1 MKIAVL
7 EVRYAGGLILTDRV
21 VVQPSFRIL
30 LPPRLSAM
38 LTELEKTDRRTSIRV
53 SLDGVIYRVTGAP
66 DGEFAVG
73 DKLPFGERL
82 VTMLK
87 SVATP
92 NRAQRQ
98 LNRRFAHMLSAFS
111 LIGACYL
118 VQSSKNWDAGV
129 IVETTLLCV
138 MSAALFVIGHMC
150 FPGDHEST

>member
-1 MKIAVL
+1 MKLAVL

-21 VVQPSFRIL
+21 VVQASSRLL

-38 LTELEKTDRRTSIRV
+38 LTKLEKTERRTSIRV
-53 SLDGVIYRVTGAP
+53 SVGGVIYRVTAAP

-73 DKLPFGERL
+73 AKLPFGERL
-82 VTMLK
+82 VTTLI

-92 NRAQRQ
+92 NLAQRR

-118 VQSSKNWDAGV
+118 VQSSKDWDAGV
-129 IVETTLLCV
+129 IVETALLCV
-138 MSAALFVIGHMC
+138 TSAALFIIGHMC

>member
-1 MKIAVL
+1 MKLAVL

-21 VVQPSFRIL
+21 VVQASSGIL

-38 LTELEKTDRRTSIRV
+38 LTELEKTEHRTSIRV
-53 SLDGVIYRVTGAP
+53 SVDGVIYRVTGAP

-73 DKLPFGERL
+73 AKLPFGERL
-82 VTMLK
+82 VTTLK

-92 NRAQRQ
+92 NRAQRR

-118 VQSSKNWDAGV
+118 VQSSKDWDAGV
-129 IVETTLLCV
+129 IVETALLCV
-138 MSAALFVIGHMC
+138 TSAALFIIGHMC